1 MTIKA
6 VIFDMD
12 GVLID
17 ARDWHFEALNEAL
30 SIFGFQIG
38 LEEHLKRF
46 DGLST
51 RKKLQIL
58 SDDYNLPRNIH
69 TIIESIKQDRT
80 IRIAAQKCFPNAM
93 HLILLESLQRQG
105 IQIGMVT
112 NSISITAEFMTSYAG
127 IRPFLKVL
135 VTNEDVMHQKPHPEG
150 YIQAMEKLKVSPYET
165 LIIEDGEY
173 GAIAA
178 TKSGGTLIRVS
189 GVNQVNLELLT
200 PYIPE
205 LGA

>member
-1 MTIKA
+1 
-6 VIFDMD
+6 
-12 GVLID
+12 
-17 ARDWHFEALNEAL
+17 
-30 SIFGFQIG
+30 
-38 LEEHLKRF
+38 
-46 DGLST
+46 
-51 RKKLQIL
+51 
-58 SDDYNLPRNIH
+58 
-69 TIIESIKQDRT
+69 
-80 IRIAAQKCFPNAM
+80 
-93 HLILLESLQRQG
+93 
-105 IQIGMVT
+105 MVT
-112 NSISITAEFMTSYAG
+112 NSISNTAEFMTSYAG

-135 VTNEDVMHQKPHPEG
+135 VTNEDVIHQKPHPEG